1 MVNEWGDR
9 AQADFKQ
16 IYSNLYHSYNEEKR
30 KKLLDLN
37 DALTI
42 IENKFYPCL
51 QDIDRLCDYAQD
63 VIKDISKKT
72 PNIISKDTYT
82 YAIGMCKEC
91 PDLYTLYHGI
101 YRNQKINSLHVL
113 TNKFDEIIYSSISD
127 TFFFTDYD
135 QARFIGDLSM
145 KVYKHFLPY
154 QKGDNTYVDQ

>member
-9 AQADFKQ
+9 AQADFKK

-37 DALTI
+37 VALKI
-42 IENKFYPCL
+42 IENEFYPYL
-51 QDIDRLCDYAQD
+51 INKNNLCNYAQNT
-63 VIKDISKKT
+63 VRTIAEMTSS
-72 PNIISKDTYT
+72 IIPRNTYM
-82 YAIGMCKEC
+82 YAIGLSKIC
-91 PDLYTLYHGI
+91 PDNYILYYGI
-101 YRNQKINSLHVL
+101 FTHNKICKIYVL
-113 TNKFDEIIYSSISD
+113 INKFDEIIYSSVSD
-127 TFFFTDYD
+127 NFFFADYD

>member
-30 KKLLDLN
+30 KKFLDLN

-42 IENKFYPCL
+42 IENKFYPYL
-51 QDIDRLCDYAQD
+51 QDRDRLCDYAQD

-72 PNIISKDTYT
+72 SNIISKDTYM
-82 YAIGMCKEC
+82 YAIGMAKNCSDC
-91 PDLYTLYHGI
+91 YTLYHGI
-101 YRNQKINSLHVL
+101 YAYHKSYGLHVL
-113 TNKFDEIIYSSISD
+113 INRFEEIMYSSISD